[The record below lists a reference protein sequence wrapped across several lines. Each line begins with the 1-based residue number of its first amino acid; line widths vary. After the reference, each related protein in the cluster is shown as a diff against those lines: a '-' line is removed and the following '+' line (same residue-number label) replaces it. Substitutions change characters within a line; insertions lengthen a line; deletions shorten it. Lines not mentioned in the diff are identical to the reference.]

1 MATETML
8 EAEGLTKRCGTTQAL
23 AGVDLA
29 VPAGS
34 IRGVLGPN
42 GAGKM
47 TTIRILTTLTGPASG
62 HARVAGFDV
71 VRNPAAVRRHSG
83 VTAQDATLDE
93 ALTGLQNLVM
103 IGELSQMAR
112 RDARARAE
120 DLLRTFELTDAAGRV
135 LRAQGLFGRHAATPR
150 PCGEHDDPPAGAL
163 PG

>member
-1 MATETML
+1 M
-8 EAEGLTKRCGTTQAL
+8 
-23 AGVDLA
+23 
-29 VPAGS
+29 
-34 IRGVLGPN
+34 LGPN
-42 GAGKM
+42 GAGKT
-47 TTIRILTTLTGPASG
+47 TTIRILTTLTVPASG

-71 VRNPAAVRRHSG
+71 VRNPAVVRRHIG